1 MQKNTGVFIQTRA
14 EMALELVWWLFL
26 PTSQAW
32 ELHQCLRPDREVLEE
47 LRERK
52 LGPHCVCDGSQTQ
65 QLQSAA
71 AKNQTEIKV
80 SREASNGHDST
91 HVGSVDGC
99 CMFLVDQYVLGVDGK
114 PLLLG
119 QLA

>member
-1 MQKNTGVFIQTRA
+1 MSTTWAAPVGWLLPNGFLPRTEAKMMQKNTGVFIQTRA

-52 LGPHCVCDGSQTQ
+52 LGPHCVCDG
-65 QLQSAA
+65 
-71 AKNQTEIKV
+71 
-80 SREASNGHDST
+80 
-91 HVGSVDGC
+91 
-99 CMFLVDQYVLGVDGK
+99 
-114 PLLLG
+114 
-119 QLA
+119 